1 MADFNALIQQFAAK
15 CEEKYTDLYG
25 GQAEDQLKPLVGALL
40 EAVGPSF
47 SLGVEWRSEV
57 HPDDV
62 DGRPDMGVIANKLL
76 VGHIELKAP
85 DVGARPEQFTGANQK
100 QYKRF
105 CALPNLIYTDG
116 TTWSLYRSGERVGRV
131 AIAADVRGGAD
142 GILTDK
148 LPSFRTLLADF
159 LQWSPIT
166 PSSATGLAKF
176 IAPLSRILRDEVS
189 AALWRGNEPLSRLAD
204 EWRGTL
210 MPEADDEQ
218 FADAYAQ
225 TLTYALLL
233 AQFEGAESLDPFVA
247 VPRLEQEHALLASAL
262 RLLEADPV
270 RKELRM
276 PIQLLE
282 RAIGAI
288 DETQLEFSAG
298 HWLYFYEDFLAA
310 YDPKLR
316 KDRGVYFTPTEVV
329 GCQVRLAAELLRTR
343 FGKSDAFADTAVH
356 VLDPAVGTGTYPL
369 AIIDHATETIAEK
382 YGVGMVEE
390 RISNL
395 ADRLEAF
402 EILVGPYAVA
412 RLRIT
417 QRLHEAG
424 ATTKAARVYL
434 ADTLT
439 SPNTAEEFSASLLSQ
454 AMTDDRRA
462 AQQVKSERNITV
474 CIGNPPYD
482 RGKKGDSSSPE
493 GAGNWVVH
501 GDGTP
506 DETPLIE
513 SFTEPVKEAGE
524 GGQLKNLYNSY
535 VYFWRWA
542 MWKVFESPDHQGIVT
557 FITASSYLRG
567 PAFAGMR
574 RAMRRTFD
582 ELWIIDLEGD
592 NLGAR
597 KTDNVF
603 AIQSPVAI
611 AIGVHSAAQP
621 QAAPARVHK
630 AKLTGKLKEKLAK
643 LDQIEVFSDI
653 DWRDC
658 SDEWD
663 APFYPVGKGPYF
675 DWPSVTELFPW
686 QQSGVKAGRTW
697 PIAESLSLAESRWQ
711 RLVSSKQSE
720 RVGLFVNRATGRKA
734 NDKVR
739 SLANPS
745 VRHTPVTEVASDD
758 AAPHP
763 VRYGHR
769 SFDRQSILADARL
782 IDRPGP
788 PLFAAHSNMQV
799 YLTGGFTEVVALGPA
814 AVATALVPD
823 LHHFCGRGAK
833 DVIPLYRDTEAV
845 QPNVTKGMLDTFG
858 ATAEDLFAYVYGI
871 LAQPA
876 YVERFWEELELPP
889 PHVPITKDTELFT
902 QVAEHGRQLIQLH
915 TYGER
920 FVTEGQSFKLNGTA
934 KNTKAVSQSD
944 YPNSFRFDDETKT
957 LHVGDGE
964 FGPVEPEVYGYS
976 VSGLQIV
983 KSWLGYRMKDRK
995 GKKSSPLDDIRPEVW
1010 TFSEELLQLIWVL
1023 ERTIAMQPA
1032 GEALLDQVLAS
1043 ELWTADELPKP
1054 TEAERRPPK
1063 AQSAATEQLDMPNLA
1078 TKV

>member
-1 MADFNALIQQFAAK
+1 MADFNALIQQFAAQ
-15 CEEKYTDLYG
+15 CQAKYADLHG

-40 EAVGPSF
+40 EAVGPVVN
-47 SLGVEWRSEV
+47 LGVEWRSEV

-62 DGRPDMGVIANKLL
+62 DGRPDMGVISDKLL
-76 VGHIELKAP
+76 IGHIELKAP
-85 DVGARPEQFTGANQK
+85 DVGARPEQFTGANRK
-100 QYKRF
+100 QFQRF

-116 TTWSLYRSGERVGRV
+116 TTWSLYRSGERVDRV
-131 AIAADVRGGAD
+131 AIAADIRDGEQ
-142 GILTDK
+142 GILPDE
-148 LPSFRTLLADF
+148 LVGFLSLLTDF

-166 PSSATGLAKF
+166 PTSAAALAKF

-189 AALWRGNEPLSRLAD
+189 AALGRGNEPISQLAT
-204 EWRGTL
+204 EWRETL
-210 MPEADDEQ
+210 MPEAGREQ

-233 AQFEGAESLDPFVA
+233 AQFEGAESLNPFVA
-247 VPRLEQEHALLASAL
+247 VPKLQQDHALLAAAL
-262 RLLEADPV
+262 QLLEAPV
-270 RKELRM
+270 VRDELRM
-276 PIQLLE
+276 PIELLE

-288 DETQLEFSAG
+288 DETQLEFTGG

-343 FGKSDAFADTAVH
+343 FGKADAFADQAVH

-382 YGVGMVEE
+382 YGPGMVEE
-390 RISNL
+390 RISDL

-424 ATTKAARVYL
+424 ATGKAARVYL

-454 AMTDDRRA
+454 AMTDDRKA
-462 AQQVKSERNITV
+462 AQLVKSERNITV

-482 RGKKGDSSSPE
+482 RGKKGDSGSAE
-493 GAGNWVVH
+493 GTGNWVVH

-506 DETPLIE
+506 DETRLIE
-513 SFTEPVKEAGE
+513 SFTEPVKEAGQ

-542 MWKVFESPDHQGIVT
+542 MWKVFESPDYQGIVT

-567 PAFAGMR
+567 PGFAGMR
-574 RAMRRTFD
+574 RVMRETFD

-611 AIGVHSAAQP
+611 AIGVRGTAKSQPNPAQ
-621 QAAPARVHK
+621 VHK
-630 AKLTGKLKEKLAK
+630 AKITGTLSEKLAK
-643 LDQIEVFSDI
+643 LDQANTLLDI
-653 DWRDC
+653 DWQDC
-658 SDEWD
+658 SDEWA

-686 QQSGVKAGRTW
+686 QQSGVKVGRTW
-697 PIAESLSLAESRWQ
+697 PIAESPALLKARWQ

-720 RVGLFVNRATGRKA
+720 RVSLFVNRATGRKA
-734 NDKVR
+734 HDKVR
-739 SLANPS
+739 SLANPGLQ
-745 VRHTPVTEVASDD
+745 HTPVTEVSIDHT
-758 AAPHP
+758 AARLR
-763 VRYGHR
+763 RYGHR
-769 SFDRQSILADARL
+769 SFDRQSILADERL
-782 IDRPGP
+782 IDRPSP
-788 PLFAAHSNMQV
+788 PLFAAHSTKQLYM
-799 YLTGGFTEVVALGPA
+799 TGGFTEVVAQGPA
-814 AVATALVPD
+814 TMVTALIPD

-833 DVIPLYRDTEAV
+833 DVIPLYRDADAT
-845 QPNVTKGMLDTFG
+845 QPNVTHDLLDLLG
-858 ATAEDLFAYVYGI
+858 VTAEDLFAYIYGV

-876 YVERFWEELELPP
+876 YVERFWEELELPS
-889 PHVPITKDTELFT
+889 PHVPITKDIELFA
-902 QVAEHGRQLIQLH
+902 QVAEHGRNLIQLH

-920 FVTEGQSFKLNGTA
+920 FVPEHQPFELNGTA

-944 YPNSFRFDDETKT
+944 YPNVFHYDDDTKT

-964 FGPVEPEVYGYS
+964 FGPVEPRVYGYS
-976 VSGLQIV
+976 ISGLQVV
-983 KSWLGYRMKDRK
+983 KSWLGYRMRERK

-1032 GEALLDQVLAS
+1032 GKALLDQVLAS
-1043 ELWTADELPKP
+1043 KLSTADELPKP

-1063 AQSAATEQLDMPNLA
+1063 AQPAATEQLDMPNLA